1 MRIANGP
8 ATDIEFH
15 KSEPSQRIT
24 KKSPNNGNPNTLLWY
39 TQSSHE

>member
-24 KKSPNNGNPNTLLWY
+24 KKSPNNENPNTIMVY
-39 TQSSHE
+39 TKQS